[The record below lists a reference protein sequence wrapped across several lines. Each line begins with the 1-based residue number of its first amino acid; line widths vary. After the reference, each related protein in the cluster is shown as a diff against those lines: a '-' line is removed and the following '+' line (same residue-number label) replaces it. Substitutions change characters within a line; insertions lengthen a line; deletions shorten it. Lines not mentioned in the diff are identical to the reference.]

1 MSNYK
6 PPGEADE
13 RTPLVNGGPSSS
25 GNEVVERRSRNKTVA
40 FLFDSTHT
48 PGLDNESLVIRSLVY
63 TWHVAKVTILSGTA
77 LLPSGMT
84 ASNCPR

>member
-6 PPGEADE
+6 PPGAADE

-25 GNEVVERRSRNKTVA
+25 HEVVERSGRNKTLV

-48 PGLDNESLVIRSLVY
+48 PGLDNDSFAIRSLVY
-63 TWHVAKVTILSGTA
+63 SWHVAKVTILSGT
-77 LLPSGMT
+77 LLPRPSRI
-84 ASNCPR
+84 ALR